1 MRTALTPSRKEIS
14 RQAAKIA
21 KLRRSFFA
29 FLRENNIRVL
39 AVAASILVAVGGVK
53 AQQGGP
59 AGSRAA
65 SESATA
71 ANPNQAL
78 INRYCVTCHNQRLK
92 TANLAL
98 DTLTLAHPEQ
108 NAIVWERA
116 IRKLRAGMMPPPGA
130 PRPAGADAQAL
141 AAYLETTLDK
151 ADAANPNPGS
161 VRIHRLNRAEYQNAM
176 RDLFGLDV
184 DVSTL
189 LPNDDI
195 SEGFDNIASALK
207 VSPSFL
213 DQYIMAARAMA
224 KQAVG
229 TPVPEG
235 ETRVTVRGVDA
246 SIPLPPGARGGV
258 TGTFLAPFD
267 ADYEIRATGTPAVFT
282 VDGQTV
288 DPNGRTHLTA
298 GYHTAVMANAG
309 RSLVE
314 SEGALFGFVPG
325 GAGTGYASTGTS
337 APAANA
343 GGGGRGGAGGV
354 SVTINGPFNRKG
366 APVELPSRKAIF
378 ICSPTSRDAPRRDL
392 PDGNDTGSPATA
404 EESACASR
412 IMATLSRKAFRRPV
426 TDADLKPLMPFFA
439 SGRQAGTFE
448 NGIENAI
455 TAMLSSAKFLY
466 RMEPPPATARPG
478 TIYRLSDL
486 ELASR
491 LSFFLWS
498 SIPDEEL
505 LALAGKNTLSEPKTL
520 EAQVRRM
527 LADARAKTLT
537 TNFAFQWLRVRDAAA
552 LEPDPYIY
560 PAFDRPLRDAIRREM
575 ELFLDSVFRDDRN
588 VTELLSANYTFLNE
602 RLAQHYGV
610 PNVRGD
616 QFRRVTLADPN
627 RFGLLGKA
635 SVLMVT
641 AYPNRTSP
649 VLRGSYILENLLG
662 TPPAPPP
669 PNVEAFK
676 ENKEGE
682 RPKTIRQIME
692 QHRANP
698 TCNACH
704 GVMDP
709 LGFALENFD
718 TIGTYRAEDRFTRT
732 KIDTSGTLVDGTPVN
747 GPVDLRTALLAHP
760 EQFVQ
765 TLTEKLT
772 TYALGRSLAYYDMPS
787 IRKIVRD
794 AKATNYRF
802 SSIVLG
808 VVNAPA
814 FRSSVVEELTN

>member
-1 MRTALTPSRKEIS
+1 MNRHFPIVLAALTLL
-14 RQAAKIA
+14 AA
-21 KLRRSFFA
+21 
-29 FLRENNIRVL
+29 
-39 AVAASILVAVGGVK
+39 GVR
-53 AQQGGP
+53 AQQTTPGP
-59 AGSRAA
+59 SGTPAA
-65 SESATA
+65 AA

-98 DTLTLAHPEQ
+98 DTLALAHPEQ
-108 NAIVWERA
+108 DAVIWERA
-116 IRKLRAGMMPPPGA
+116 IRKLRGGMMPPPGA
-130 PRPAGADAQAL
+130 PRPAVADAQAL

-151 ADAANPNPGS
+151 AGAANPNPGS

-176 RDLFGLDV
+176 RDLFALDV

-213 DQYIMAARAMA
+213 DQYIMAARALA

-229 TPVPEG
+229 TPVAEG
-235 ETRVTVRGVDA
+235 ETRTAVRGVDA
-246 SIPLPPGARGGV
+246 KIPLPPGARTGV
-258 TGTFLAPFD
+258 TGKFLTPFD
-267 ADYEIRATGTPAVFT
+267 ADYEIRTAGTPAIFT
-282 VDGQTV
+282 VDGQAV
-288 DPNGRTHLTA
+288 DTKARTHLTA
-298 GYHTAVMANAG
+298 GYHTVLMANASRG
-309 RSLVE
+309 VVE

-325 GAGTGYASTGTS
+325 GAGTGYQSTGTS

-343 GGGGRGGAGGV
+343 GAGGRGGGGGPA
-354 SVTINGPFNRKG
+354 VTINGPFNRKG
-366 APVELPSRKAIF
+366 AAVETPSRKAVF
-378 ICSPTSRDAPRRDL
+378 ICAPAA
-392 PDGNDTGSPATA
+392 AT

-412 IMATLSRKAFRRPV
+412 IMASLARHAFRRPV
-426 TDADLKPLMPFFA
+426 TDADLMPLTAFYED
-439 SGRQAGTFE
+439 GRKAGTFE

-466 RMEPPPATARPG
+466 RTEPPPANARPG

-505 LALAGKNTLSEPKTL
+505 LALAEKNKLSEPKAL

-527 LADARAKTLT
+527 LADPRSTTLT
-537 TNFAFQWLRVRDAAA
+537 TNFAFQWLRVRDTAA
-552 LEPDPYIY
+552 LEPDPYTY

-575 ELFLDSVFRDDRN
+575 ELFLDSVFREDRS
-588 VTELLSANYTFLNE
+588 VVDLLSANYTFLNE

-616 QFRRVTLADPN
+616 QFRRVTLTDPN

-635 SVLMVT
+635 SILMVT

-649 VLRGSYILENLLG
+649 VLRGSFILENLLG

-676 ENKEGE
+676 ENKQGE
-682 RPKTIRQIME
+682 TPKTIRQIME

-718 TIGTYRAEDRFTRT
+718 TIGTYRGADRFTRT
-732 KIDTSGTLVDGTPVN
+732 TIDTTGKLVDGTPVN
-747 GPVDLRTALLAHP
+747 GPVDLRNALLSHP

-772 TYALGRSLAYYDMPS
+772 IYALGRSLAYYDMPG

-794 AKATNYRF
+794 ARTTDYRF
-802 SSIVLG
+802 SSIVMG
-808 VVNAPA
+808 VVNAAA
-814 FRSSVVEELTN
+814 FRSSMVEQPVATSTTASAR